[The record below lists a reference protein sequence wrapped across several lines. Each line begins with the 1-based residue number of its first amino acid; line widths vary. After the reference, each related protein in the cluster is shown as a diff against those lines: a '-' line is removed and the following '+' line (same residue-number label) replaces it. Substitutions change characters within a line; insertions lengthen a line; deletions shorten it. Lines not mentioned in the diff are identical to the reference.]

1 MGTADHDAFAH
12 DLAALLTGRAF
23 VDLSDYRKVRVHGED
38 AIGWL
43 NDLLTADVAGLAPGS
58 SCRALLLTPTGRIR
72 ADVQVLR
79 RDGDVVLTQAPSQPD
94 HIGLLLGPYVLSSAV
109 SLEDATGDLALFA
122 VPDAAAAS
130 IGLPAFEPSSLGPGL
145 DLLAAQGKPAW
156 RVQDALVKAALVEA
170 SAPSAEAWRIVHGIP
185 RMGPDFDQRSLPSE
199 AALDATIDTTKGC
212 FLGQESVARIANL
225 GHPPRVLRHV
235 RCAAPFVPGA
245 AVLADG
251 DIVGEATSAAPLA
264 DACVGLVR
272 IAWAGVGARLTDTA
286 GHPFE
291 DASSVG

>member
-1 MGTADHDAFAH
+1 MADHDAFAH
-12 DLAALLTGRAF
+12 DLAALRVGRAC
-23 VDLSDYRKVRVHGED
+23 VDLSDYRKVRVHGHD

-43 NDLLTADVAGLAPGS
+43 HDLLTADIAGLRPGD
-58 SCRALLLTPTGRIR
+58 SCRSLLLTPTGRIR

-79 RDGDVVLTQAPSQPD
+79 RDDDIVLTQAPEQPD
-94 HIGLLLGPYVLSSAV
+94 HIGLLLGPYVLSSDV

-122 VPDAAAAS
+122 VPDAAAS
-130 IGLPAFEPSSLGPGL
+130 TIGLPAFEPSTLGPGL

-156 RVQDALVKAALVEA
+156 RVQDALVKAALQEA
-170 SAPSAEAWRIVHGIP
+170 STDAAEAWRIIHGIP
-185 RMGPDFDQRSLPSE
+185 RMGADFDQRSLPSE

-235 RCAAPFVPGA
+235 MCAAPFVPGA
-245 AVLADG
+245 PVLADG
-251 DIVGEATSAAPLA
+251 EVVGDVTSAAPLP

-272 IAWAGVGARLTDTA
+272 IAWSAVGTRLTDA
-286 GHPFE
+286 GGHPFE

>member
-1 MGTADHDAFAH
+1 MADHDAFAH

-23 VDLSDYRKVRVHGED
+23 VDVSHYRKVRLHGKD
-38 AIGWL
+38 AIAWL
-43 NDLLTADVAGLAPGS
+43 HDLLTADIAGLTPGA
-58 SCRALLLTPTGRIR
+58 SCRSLLLTPTGRIR

-79 RDGDVVLTQAPSQPD
+79 RDDDVVLTQDPKQPD

-109 SLEDATGDLALFA
+109 SLEDATGDLALIA
-122 VPDAAAAS
+122 VPDAAAS
-130 IGLPAFEPSSLGPGL
+130 TIGLPGFEPSSLGPGL

-156 RVQDALVKAALVEA
+156 RVQDALVKAALIEA
-170 SAPSAEAWRIVHGIP
+170 SAASAEAWRIIHGIA

-199 AALDATIDTTKGC
+199 AALDDTIDTTKGC

-235 RCAAPFVPGA
+235 RCVAPFVPGA
-245 AVLADG
+245 QVFADG
-251 DIVGEATSAAPLA
+251 DAVGEVTSAAPLG

-272 IAWAGVGARLTDTA
+272 IAWPAVGAHLTDAGGHSFDDASGVG
-286 GHPFE
+286 
-291 DASSVG
+291 

>member
-1 MGTADHDAFAH
+1 MADHDAFAH

-23 VDLSDYRKVRVHGED
+23 VDVSHYRKVRVHGKD
-38 AIGWL
+38 AIAWL
-43 NDLLTADVAGLAPGS
+43 HDLLTADIAGLTPGA
-58 SCRALLLTPTGRIR
+58 SCRSLLLTPTGRIR

-79 RDGDVVLTQAPSQPD
+79 RDDDIVLTQDPEQPD

-122 VPDAAAAS
+122 VPDAAAS
-130 IGLPAFEPSSLGPGL
+130 TIGLPGFEPSSLGPGL

-156 RVQDALVKAALVEA
+156 RVQDALVKAALIEA
-170 SAPSAEAWRIVHGIP
+170 SAASAEAWRIIHGIA

-199 AALDATIDTTKGC
+199 AALDDTIDTTKGC

-235 RCAAPFVPGA
+235 RCVAPFVPGA
-245 AVLADG
+245 QVFAGG
-251 DIVGEATSAAPLA
+251 DAVGEVTSAAPLG

-272 IAWAGVGARLTDTA
+272 IAWPAVGAHLTDA
-286 GHPFE
+286 GGHPFD
-291 DASSVG
+291 DASGVG

>member
-1 MGTADHDAFAH
+1 MADHDAFAH

-23 VDLSDYRKVRVHGED
+23 VDVSHYRKVRVHGKD
-38 AIGWL
+38 AIAWL
-43 NDLLTADVAGLAPGS
+43 HDLLTADIAGLTPGA
-58 SCRALLLTPTGRIR
+58 SCRSLLLTPTGRIR

-79 RDGDVVLTQAPSQPD
+79 RDDDIVLTQDPEQPD

-122 VPDAAAAS
+122 VPDAAAS
-130 IGLPAFEPSSLGPGL
+130 TIGLPGFEPSSLGPGL

-156 RVQDALVKAALVEA
+156 RVQDALVKAALIEA
-170 SAPSAEAWRIVHGIP
+170 SAASAEAWRIIHGIA

-199 AALDATIDTTKGC
+199 AGLDDTIDTTKGC

-235 RCAAPFVPGA
+235 RCVAPFVPGA
-245 AVLADG
+245 QVFADG
-251 DIVGEATSAAPLA
+251 DAVGEVTSAAPLG

-272 IAWAGVGARLTDTA
+272 IAWPAVGAHLTDA
-286 GHPFE
+286 GGHPFD
-291 DASSVG
+291 DASGVG

>member
-23 VDLSDYRKVRVHGED
+23 VDLSDYRKVRVHGAD

-43 NDLLTADVAGLAPGS
+43 HDLLTADIAGLAPAGA
-58 SCRALLLTPTGRIR
+58 CRSLLLTPTGRIR

-79 RDGDVVLTQAPSQPD
+79 RDEDVVLTQEPSQPD

-109 SLEDATGDLALFA
+109 SLEDATGELALFA

-130 IGLPAFEPSSLGPGL
+130 IGLPGFEPSSLGPGL

-156 RVQDALVKAALVEA
+156 RVQDALVKAALIEA
-170 SAPSAEAWRIVHGIP
+170 SPASAEAWRIIHGIP
-185 RMGPDFDQRSLPSE
+185 RMGADFDQRSLPSE

-235 RCAAPFVPGA
+235 RSSAPFVPGA
-245 AVLADG
+245 PVFVDG
-251 DIVGEATSAAPLA
+251 AAVGEVTSAAPLA
-264 DACVGLVR
+264 DACVGLAR
-272 IAWAGVGARLTDTA
+272 IAWAAVGGQLTDTA

>member
-1 MGTADHDAFAH
+1 MADHDAFAH

-23 VDLSDYRKVRVHGED
+23 VDVSDYRKVRVFGDD

-43 NDLLTADVAGLAPGS
+43 HDLLTADIAGLSPGS
-58 SCRALLLTPTGRIR
+58 SCRSLLLTPTGRIR

-79 RDGDVVLTQAPSQPD
+79 RDDDVVLTQEPTQPD

-122 VPDAAAAS
+122 VPDAAAS
-130 IGLPAFEPSSLGPGL
+130 TIGLPGFEPSSLGPGL

-156 RVQDALVKAALVEA
+156 RVQDALVKAALIEA
-170 SAPSAEAWRIVHGIP
+170 SAASADAWRIIHGIA

-199 AALDATIDTTKGC
+199 AALDAAIDTTKGC

-235 RCAAPFVPGA
+235 RCAAPFVPRA
-245 AVLADG
+245 PVFADG
-251 DIVGEATSAAPLA
+251 EPVGEVTSAAPLG

-272 IAWAGVGARLTDTA
+272 IAWPAVGTQLTDA
-286 GHPFE
+286 GGHPFD